1 MYAPTNAV
9 LSIAPINTSF
19 TLFDGT
25 TVDVSLGDL
34 VFFIQGQN
42 TETNNLEYL
51 DFVVVSFVDNIF
63 NYSKTILGSNFQVFL
78 SSDRNSFIFTSGENF
93 QYVDFVIDASA
104 MSKLP
109 SSPHITGGV
118 TSNGFSVPDLDG
130 NFGAYPNGTVVTVSA
145 RKGEYVVEASQQL
158 WSYPAVDLQGSSVIY
173 KLSQN
178 GKILLAPHFLLTLKD
193 S

>member
-118 TSNGFSVPDLDG
+118 NQMVFLFLILMVILVLILMHGC
-130 NFGAYPNGTVVTVSA
+130 NCFGS
-145 RKGEYVVEASQQL
+145 
-158 WSYPAVDLQGSSVIY
+158 
-173 KLSQN
+173 
-178 GKILLAPHFLLTLKD
+178 
-193 S
+193 